1 MKSNFI
7 GLIGATC
14 AALIAGGATS
24 PLHADT
30 VNTSMVECQAVGAS
44 QSDLRHAENGV
55 STEGVVIGG
64 RLVACSVTR
73 SPLPVGATGT
83 TFLVT
88 GDNRDA
94 KAVTTCSLGSYDYTG
109 TFLGSRAFTSTT
121 AHYQVALPLPA
132 AQLGFW
138 AYTSMTCL
146 LPERA
151 TAVLES
157 VVAIQ

>member
-1 MKSNFI
+1 
-7 GLIGATC
+7 
-14 AALIAGGATS
+14 
-24 PLHADT
+24 
-30 VNTSMVECQAVGAS
+30 
-44 QSDLRHAENGV
+44 
-55 STEGVVIGG
+55 VIGS
-64 RLVACSVTR
+64 RLVACSVART
-73 SPLPVGATGT
+73 PLLMGAPGT

-94 KAVTTCSLGSYDYTG
+94 KAVTTCALGSYDYG
-109 TFLGSRAFTSTT
+109 GAFRGSSAFTSTT

-132 AQLGFW
+132 AMLGFW
-138 AYTSMTCL
+138 DYTSMTCL